1 MTAAARVASSEIDL
15 RVVRDA
21 LRSGRAPNAWM
32 SAWLDEAYA
41 APERFLD
48 AVYAFARVRRGGLK
62 SSRDRVVDL
71 YYDVLTAHLGAS
83 KRAFVAHER
92 GSVVELSYEALFTRS
107 GALAAAWHARGLE
120 PGMCLALAL
129 PMGADFVVALLAAL
143 RLGAVIA
150 PIPPHGP
157 TFVANRLAALAP
169 DALVVDP
176 RARIAAPSDECLVL
190 PLAGGSESA
199 APPSHGY
206 EAAEPVLRLF
216 PAFAAPDAPLLEPV
230 TLGAGALHA
239 ALLCD
244 ATITFAL
251 DRHDTVAAP
260 GLDPS
265 AVQPTLLLA
274 ALMAGAGFAEL
285 AALELARRPAL
296 LAELGVTVLGVA
308 PSVRDALVAEAR
320 WPKTSLRAWFRN
332 LTDEL
337 DLVRW
342 DAFGQRAAQA
352 GLGAFNTA
360 LVAAA
365 GGALLFGPASKT
377 PPSLDAWPVPGRA
390 FVLAEIAGGLLE
402 SLNERGV
409 FTPLSEEEA
418 MPGVPRLVL
427 SREGSAYTCGGS
439 LDVGPGARAYPCA
452 EVSAV
457 IAREPHVRH
466 ATVVVSAGRHLNTA
480 NVTAIAFT
488 EPDGERA
495 SDAPSRESVTAAIA
509 REMGEAFVPTRF
521 ERYPLRPRMGDAGVD
536 ADWCRSQYL
545 SGTLA
550 KKARME
556 IFVTLARLGYL
567 LEASP
572 DNA

>member
-1 MTAAARVASSEIDL
+1 QLRQRALHDGAPAGREGGGARAVVRGDRGAPLRTGRGRHRARRAPDLPGQARHAHRAERGGRPRLRVLLLHEPGAELARRAADPVAEGGVARARGGPGRARGGRPVTAAARVASSEIDL

-41 APERFLD
+41 DPERFLD

-71 YYDVLTAHLGAS
+71 YYDVLTAHLGAP

-157 TFVANRLAALAP
+157 MFVANRLAALAP

-260 GLDPS
+260 GFDPS

-285 AALELARRPAL
+285 AAPELARRPAL

-308 PSVRDALVAEAR
+308 PSV
-320 WPKTSLRAWFRN
+320 
-332 LTDEL
+332 
-337 DLVRW
+337 
-342 DAFGQRAAQA
+342 
-352 GLGAFNTA
+352 
-360 LVAAA
+360 
-365 GGALLFGPASKT
+365 
-377 PPSLDAWPVPGRA
+377 
-390 FVLAEIAGGLLE
+390 
-402 SLNERGV
+402 
-409 FTPLSEEEA
+409 
-418 MPGVPRLVL
+418 
-427 SREGSAYTCGGS
+427 
-439 LDVGPGARAYPCA
+439 
-452 EVSAV
+452 
-457 IAREPHVRH
+457 
-466 ATVVVSAGRHLNTA
+466 
-480 NVTAIAFT
+480 
-488 EPDGERA
+488 
-495 SDAPSRESVTAAIA
+495 
-509 REMGEAFVPTRF
+509 
-521 ERYPLRPRMGDAGVD
+521 
-536 ADWCRSQYL
+536 
-545 SGTLA
+545 
-550 KKARME
+550 
-556 IFVTLARLGYL
+556 
-567 LEASP
+567 
-572 DNA
+572 